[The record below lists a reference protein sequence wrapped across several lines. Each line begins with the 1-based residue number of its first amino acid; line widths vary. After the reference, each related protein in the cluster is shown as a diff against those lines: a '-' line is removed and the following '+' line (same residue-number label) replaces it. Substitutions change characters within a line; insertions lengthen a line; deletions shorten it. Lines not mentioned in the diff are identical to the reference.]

1 MNPNTRPGVSEYDT
15 ELRAGGRVVVLDGMA
30 YQGRTVLV
38 EGPEMFEPLE
48 RWAKGVAE
56 ALGEP
61 VTWRATDRKGELA
74 GRGTVQPGPAA
85 QNLRAL

>member
-1 MNPNTRPGVSEYDT
+1 MNSHTRPGGSEYDT
-15 ELRAGGRVVVLDGMA
+15 ELRVGDRVVVLDGMA
-30 YQGRTVLV
+30 YQGCTVLE

-56 ALGEP
+56 TLGEP